1 MADGLA
7 DGLADGALK
16 HGIGL
21 RNNAAVRRFAAW
33 PPHAFDRQFYPVDST
48 PPSGRRPAPT
58 RSSPAGWQGRL
69 LALPTIRSEKEL
81 SRRASPRAGAATLS
95 GRSGGSSD
103 FSPLRYLTLAIGDRR
118 IVGHGMGDRVPGEA
132 RPPGSFLLGKRSHA
146 LLGHWHCHSVVNVR
160 DDTFR
165 GEWQCSAHYHPASSV
180 PKRYDQGR
188 VAVRSVRSGP
198 SGSASWCGLRPL
210 DSQQLCR
217 CRDVPVLGRTSL
229 GTCLDHFRRAG
240 PICRPG
246 GQNPRQKPR
255 APQRR

>member
-1 MADGLA
+1 MADGLADGLADRLA

-69 LALPTIRSEKEL
+69 LALPATRSGKEL

-118 IVGHGMGDRVPGEA
+118 TVGHGMGGRVPGEA

-146 LLGHWHCHSVVNVR
+146 PLGHWHCHSVVNVPR
-160 DDTFR
+160 VALR
-165 GEWQCSAHYHPASSV
+165 AEWQCVSHCHPASSV

-188 VAVRSVRSGP
+188 VAVRPVRSGA
-198 SGSASWCGLRPL
+198 SGSASH
-210 DSQQLCR
+210 
-217 CRDVPVLGRTSL
+217 TA
-229 GTCLDHFRRAG
+229 TRR
-240 PICRPG
+240 
-246 GQNPRQKPR
+246 
-255 APQRR
+255 